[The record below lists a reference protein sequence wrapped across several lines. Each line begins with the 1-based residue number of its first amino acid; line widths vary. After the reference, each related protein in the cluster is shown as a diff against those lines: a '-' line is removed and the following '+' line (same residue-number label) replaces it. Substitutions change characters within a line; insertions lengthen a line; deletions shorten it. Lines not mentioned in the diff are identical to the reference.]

1 MFHKTGPSREG
12 PWLRQEGDGLK
23 HKRPQRRALEF
34 GLFPEGSVIVKDF
47 KQGSDFIRKQL
58 RKLILT
64 AWWQLD

>member
-1 MFHKTGPSREG
+1 M
-12 PWLRQEGDGLK
+12 K
-23 HKRPQRRALEF
+23 HKRPRRRALEF